1 MRELIKNNKWKLIIS
16 SLLILLPIAVG
27 LILWDEL
34 PAAMN
39 THWGIDGNADGSASR
54 VFAVFG
60 LPAII
65 LAAHWL
71 CLFITS
77 FDKKNKR
84 QNKKVFSLI
93 FFIMPFVSLFSS
105 FTVYAFA
112 FGMEFDMIAV
122 MLIVIGLLFVII
134 GNYMPKCR
142 QNSTIGIK
150 LPWTLANEEN
160 WNATHRF
167 GGKLWVIGGAVIM
180 LSVFLPN
187 IVRITAFVLLLLAM
201 VIIPTVYSVRYHK
214 KQVKAGTANEDEIKA
229 LTKKSKPAVIISVI
243 ATIVI
248 LALCGVLC
256 FTGDIV
262 VECGESSFTVKAD
275 YYDDLTVEYA
285 AIESVDYI
293 ENDDVGVR
301 AFGFGSPR
309 LCMGT
314 FKSDTYGTHTR
325 YSYTGAKACV
335 VIKTD
340 AGTLVIG
347 GKDDAGTRI
356 IYDAISAKTGVT
368 E

>member
-16 SLLILLPIAVG
+16 SLVILLPIAVG
-27 LILWDEL
+27 LILWDQL

-39 THWGIDGNADGSASR
+39 THWGIDGKADSSASR
-54 VFAVFG
+54 AFAVFG

-65 LAAHWL
+65 LAVHWL

-77 FDKKNKR
+77 FDKKNKG

-93 FFIMPFVSLFSS
+93 FFIIPFVSLFAS

-160 WNATHRF
+160 WNATHRL
-167 GGKLWVIGGAVIM
+167 GGKLWVGGGAVIM

-187 IVRITAFVLLLLAM
+187 IVRLIIFAVLLLTM
-201 VIIPTVYSVRYHK
+201 VTVPTVYSADYHK
-214 KQVKAGTANEDEIKA
+214 KQVKAGTADEGEVKA
-229 LTKKSKPAVIISVI
+229 LAKKSKPAVIISVI

-256 FTGDIV
+256 FTGDIA

-314 FKSDTYGTHTR
+314 FKSDTYGKHTR
-325 YSYTGAKACV
+325 YSYTGVKACV
-335 VIKTD
+335 VIKVSD
-340 AGTLVIG
+340 ETLVIG
-347 GKDDAGTRI
+347 GKNDSESLRI
-356 IYDAISAKTGVT
+356 YEELSSYTAIK
-368 E
+368 